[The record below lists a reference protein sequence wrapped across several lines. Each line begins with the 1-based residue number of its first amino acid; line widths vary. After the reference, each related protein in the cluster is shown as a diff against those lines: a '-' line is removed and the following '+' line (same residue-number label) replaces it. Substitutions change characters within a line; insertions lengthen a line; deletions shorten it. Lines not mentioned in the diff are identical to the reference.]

1 MEYLFT
7 YTVFFRKTDS
17 IKPKNSACFRIMIV
31 SRRYNCCNFVK
42 NISKRIVDPDRI
54 IIRCVKFTLIN
65 IPMKRILYTVIVLLV
80 FTNIMVA
87 QLGVGTEAPNTSSQL
102 EVVSADRGILIPR
115 IELES
120 TTDQSTIRNGNV
132 NSLMVFNTQTVNDV
146 SPGYYYW
153 YVDKWYKLATTAGEI
168 ITTLIDNENG
178 TYLYTSEDGTQTLID
193 IPTSVVN
200 DIINQGNVYTEIINL
215 IDTNETVTII
225 EDHGN
230 GTYTYYNE
238 DEVDANGDIIGTGV
252 TIDVVGDVVTNIQNQ
267 GDIYNE
273 IINILEA
280 ESDELVDLGNGKYKH
295 IAADGTEVEFDVN
308 SVNVEKVIDADGNIS
323 YIFKDGDNNEITTI
337 EVTNDVL
344 ENIVNQGDIYNEI
357 INILEAESDELVD
370 LGNGK
375 DKHIAAD
382 GSEVEFDVNS
392 VNVEKVTDAD
402 GNISYIFKDGDN
414 NEITT
419 IEVTNDVLSNIV
431 NEGDIYDE
439 IINLIDL
446 NETITTIVDNGDG
459 TITYTNEAGAIVIID
474 LAAGPKGEDGL
485 SAYEIWEQ
493 LPGNDGK
500 SEQDFIDSL
509 KGEDGQD
516 GQDGLDGKSITDVE
530 IVN

>member
-1 MEYLFT
+1 
-7 YTVFFRKTDS
+7 
-17 IKPKNSACFRIMIV
+17 
-31 SRRYNCCNFVK
+31 
-42 NISKRIVDPDRI
+42 
-54 IIRCVKFTLIN
+54 
-65 IPMKRILYTVIVLLV
+65 MKRILYTVIVLLV

-200 DIINQGNVYTEIINL
+200 DIINQGDVYTEIINL

-238 DEVDANGDIIGTGV
+238 NEIDANGTIIGAGV

-267 GDIYNE
+267 GDIYDE
-273 IINILEA
+273 IINILVA
-280 ESDELVDLGNGKYKH
+280 ESDIFVDNG
-295 IAADGTEVEFDVN
+295 DGTFTHTTV
-308 SVNVEKVIDADGNIS
+308 
-323 YIFKDGDNNEITTI
+323 DGDVQTFDANTTTMVNNGDGTYTFTNANGDTITVDVI
-337 EVTNDVL
+337 GDVVTNIQ
-344 ENIVNQGDIYNEI
+344 NGGDIYN
-357 INILEAESDELVD
+357 
-370 LGNGK
+370 
-375 DKHIAAD
+375 
-382 GSEVEFDVNS
+382 
-392 VNVEKVTDAD
+392 
-402 GNISYIFKDGDN
+402 
-414 NEITT
+414 
-419 IEVTNDVLSNIV
+419 
-431 NEGDIYDE
+431 E

-474 LAAGPKGEDGL
+474 LAAGPKGDDGDTPTIG
-485 SAYEIWEQ
+485 ANGNWEIGGVDTGIAATGPKGDKGDKGDHGDDGDTPTIGANGNWEIGGVDTGIAATGQ
-493 LPGNDGK
+493 KGDKGDDGDTPTMGANGR
-500 SEQDFIDSL
+500 SE
-509 KGEDGQD
+509 ERR
-516 GQDGLDGKSITDVE
+516 E
-530 IVN
+530 

>member
-1 MEYLFT
+1 
-7 YTVFFRKTDS
+7 
-17 IKPKNSACFRIMIV
+17 
-31 SRRYNCCNFVK
+31 
-42 NISKRIVDPDRI
+42 
-54 IIRCVKFTLIN
+54 
-65 IPMKRILYTVIVLLV
+65 
-80 FTNIMVA
+80 
-87 QLGVGTEAPNTSSQL
+87 
-102 EVVSADRGILIPR
+102 
-115 IELES
+115 
-120 TTDQSTIRNGNV
+120 
-132 NSLMVFNTQTVNDV
+132 
-146 SPGYYYW
+146 GYYYW

-200 DIINQGNVYTEIINL
+200 DIINQGDVYTEIINL

-238 DEVDANGDIIGTGV
+238 GDIDADGTIIGTGV
-252 TIDVVGDVVTNIQNQ
+252 TINVVGDAVTNIQNQ

-295 IAADGTEVEFDVN
+295 IAADGSEVEFDVN
-308 SVNVEKVIDADGNIS
+308 SVNVEKVTDADGNIS

-375 DKHIAAD
+375 YKHIAAD

-402 GNISYIFKDGDN
+402 GN
-414 NEITT
+414 
-419 IEVTNDVLSNIV
+419 
-431 NEGDIYDE
+431 
-439 IINLIDL
+439 
-446 NETITTIVDNGDG
+446 
-459 TITYTNEAGAIVIID
+459 
-474 LAAGPKGEDGL
+474 
-485 SAYEIWEQ
+485 
-493 LPGNDGK
+493 
-500 SEQDFIDSL
+500 
-509 KGEDGQD
+509 
-516 GQDGLDGKSITDVE
+516 
-530 IVN
+530 